1 MEETWLYAALALMT
15 YLTKAYFMN
24 KNIIAPLP
32 GTIIEILVQPGDK
45 VEAGQAVAVL
55 EAMKM
60 ENELQA
66 EYSGTVTAVNVAE
79 GDRVLT
85 GAEIVIIE

>member
-1 MEETWLYAALALMT
+1 
-15 YLTKAYFMN
+15 MN

-45 VEAGQAVAVL
+45 VEAGQAVVVL

-66 EYSGTVTAVNVAE
+66 EYPGTVISVNVVE
-79 GDRVLT
+79 GSVVHT
-85 GAEIVIIE
+85 GTEIIAVE

>member
-1 MEETWLYAALALMT
+1 M
-15 YLTKAYFMN
+15 K

-32 GTIIEILVQPGDK
+32 GTIIEILVQPGD
-45 VEAGQAVAVL
+45 EIQAGQAVVVL

-66 EYSGTVTAVNVAE
+66 EFAGTVASVNVQE
-79 GDRVLT
+79 GDVVRAGT
-85 GAEIVIIE
+85 EIITID